1 MNRQEKN
8 EATQQRI
15 VSALVSLIDTKGFT
29 NITVSD
35 ITRVAKLSRG
45 TFYIYYLDKYDLL
58 KKIETKLI
66 ANMEQLM
73 QTNLDK
79 TIYWVDSHKHE
90 QTANRLDYSPYK
102 SIIQSFDYLDQ
113 NRIVLNALLSKNGD
127 PQFLYQLK
135 ALMDRQITLHNDN
148 IFIHEENMMPHDY
161 QHVLLVNSIISII
174 GHWLQKETPE
184 SPIELADILINS
196 RLLAPYHEKN
206 DK

>member
-90 QTANRLDYSPYK
+90 QAAN
-102 SIIQSFDYLDQ
+102 
-113 NRIVLNALLSKNGD
+113 
-127 PQFLYQLK
+127 
-135 ALMDRQITLHNDN
+135 
-148 IFIHEENMMPHDY
+148 
-161 QHVLLVNSIISII
+161 
-174 GHWLQKETPE
+174 
-184 SPIELADILINS
+184 
-196 RLLAPYHEKN
+196 
-206 DK
+206 